1 MTLVK
6 ELRIFAK
13 TEKRMDDNC
22 FKELLKLGAPH
33 ISKKNTKMRRCISA
47 EEGLIATLR
56 FLATHSGPGNT
67 KIWPKF

>member
-1 MTLVK
+1 
-6 ELRIFAK
+6 
-13 TEKRMDDNC
+13 MDDNC